1 MDIEYTMTMILESGE
16 PERVYLPQEQLKY
29 IFEHMEIGT
38 HVWTTNNYDKTGKL
52 IYKDFRGE
60 TAHLL
65 ISVPDQDSK
74 KSYF

>member
-1 MDIEYTMTMILESGE
+1 MDIEYTMTMILENGE

-38 HVWTTNNYDKTGKL
+38 HVWTTNNYYQTGKL

-60 TAHLL
+60 IAHLL

>member
-38 HVWTTNNYDKTGKL
+38 HVWTTNSYYQTGKL

-60 TAHLL
+60 QAHLL